1 VFGMADEI
9 SIIQALLLGAVQG
22 IAEWLPISSE
32 GITMFLMI
40 NAFGK
45 DPSDAIS
52 YAIFLHFGTML
63 AAILKFKGD
72 FSHILASFVRKNR
85 RKNWRENSMLSIILI
100 ATLFTGL
107 TAVPLYIAIK
117 YGSVAVS
124 GKVFSML
131 IGALLILTG
140 FILGAPERR
149 ERKERSERRKGK
161 GESGVG
167 ESDGSSKNSES
178 DAYRRAEELSHFES
192 ALLGAAQGCAILPGI
207 SRSGTTIAF
216 LLLRKIRQEDALKI
230 SFIISVPAVLGA
242 VLIDLIGNA
251 QNFNLIIGIS
261 MLISSFIFGYATI
274 DALLRFAS
282 IIKFSKFCISLGL
295 IAIIITILTM

>member
-1 VFGMADEI
+1 MADEI
-9 SIIQALLLGAVQG
+9 SIIQALILGAVQG
-22 IAEWLPISSE
+22 VAEWLPISSE

-45 DPSDAIS
+45 NPSDAIS

-72 FSHILASFVRKNR
+72 FSHILASFAHK
-85 RKNWRENSMLSIILI
+85 KRENSMLSIILI

-107 TAVPLYIAIK
+107 TAAPLYIAIK

-140 FILGAPERR
+140 LILGAPERR
-149 ERKERSERRKGK
+149 ERRERSEVK

-167 ESDGSSKNSES
+167 ESGGSSESSES
-178 DAYRRAEELSHFES
+178 EAYRRAEELSHFES

-216 LLLRKIRQEDALKI
+216 LLLRKIGQEDALKI
-230 SFIISVPAVLGA
+230 SFIISVPAILGA
-242 VLIDLIGNA
+242 VFIDLIGNV
-251 QNFNLIIGIS
+251 QDFNLFTGIS

-274 DALLRFAS
+274 DVLLRFAS
-282 IIKFSKFCISLGL
+282 IVKFSKFCISLGL

>member
-1 VFGMADEI
+1 MADEI
-9 SIIQALLLGAVQG
+9 SIIQALILGAVQG

-45 DPSDAIS
+45 NPSDAIS

-72 FSHILASFVRKNR
+72 FSHILASFARKNR

-149 ERKERSERRKGK
+149 GRSERSEIKGK
-161 GESGVG
+161 SGVG
-167 ESDGSSKNSES
+167 ERGGSSKSSES
-178 DAYRRAEELSHFES
+178 EAYRRAEELSHFES

-242 VLIDLIGNA
+242 VLIDLRGNA

-274 DALLRFAS
+274 DVLLRFAS
-282 IIKFSKFCISLGL
+282 IVKFSKFCISLGL

>member
-1 VFGMADEI
+1 MADEI
-9 SIIQALLLGAVQG
+9 SIIQALILGAVQG

-45 DPSDAIS
+45 NPSDAIS

-72 FSHILASFVRKNR
+72 FSHILASFAHK
-85 RKNWRENSMLSIILI
+85 KRENSMLSIILI

-107 TAVPLYIAIK
+107 TAAPLYIAIK

-140 FILGAPERR
+140 LILGAPERR
-149 ERKERSERRKGK
+149 ERRERSEVK

-167 ESDGSSKNSES
+167 ESGGSSESSES
-178 DAYRRAEELSHFES
+178 EAYRRAEELSHFES

-216 LLLRKIRQEDALKI
+216 LLLRKIGQEDALKI
-230 SFIISVPAVLGA
+230 SFIISVPAILGA
-242 VLIDLIGNA
+242 VFIDLIGNV
-251 QNFNLIIGIS
+251 QDFNLFTGIS

-274 DALLRFAS
+274 DVLLRFAS
-282 IIKFSKFCISLGL
+282 IVKFSKFCISIGL

>member
-45 DPSDAIS
+45 NPSDAIS

-72 FSHILASFVRKNR
+72 FSHILASFARK
-85 RKNWRENSMLSIILI
+85 KRENSMLSIILI

-124 GKVFSML
+124 GKVFSLL

-149 ERKERSERRKGK
+149 GRSERSKVK

-167 ESDGSSKNSES
+167 ERGGSSKRSES
-178 DAYRRAEELSHFES
+178 GAYRRAEELSHFES

-242 VLIDLIGNA
+242 VFIDLIGNV
-251 QNFNLIIGIS
+251 QDFNLFTGIS

-274 DALLRFAS
+274 DVLLRFAS
-282 IIKFSKFCISLGL
+282 IVKFSKFCISLGL
-295 IAIIITILTM
+295 VAIIITILTM

>member
-1 VFGMADEI
+1 MADEI
-9 SIIQALLLGAVQG
+9 SIIQALILGAVQG

-45 DPSDAIS
+45 NPSDAIS

-72 FSHILASFVRKNR
+72 FSHILASFARK
-85 RKNWRENSMLSIILI
+85 KRENSMLSIILI
-100 ATLFTGL
+100 TTLFTGL

-124 GKVFSML
+124 GKVFSLL

-140 FILGAPERR
+140 LILGAPERR
-149 ERKERSERRKGK
+149 ERRERSEVKGK
-161 GESGVG
+161 SGVG
-167 ESDGSSKNSES
+167 ESGGSSKSSES
-178 DAYRRAEELSHFES
+178 EAYRRAEELSHFES

-242 VLIDLIGNA
+242 VFIDLIGNV
-251 QNFNLIIGIS
+251 QDFNLFIGIS

-274 DALLRFAS
+274 DVLLRFAS
-282 IIKFSKFCISLGL
+282 IVKFSKFCISLGL

>member
-1 VFGMADEI
+1 MADEI
-9 SIIQALLLGAVQG
+9 SIIQALILGAVQG

-45 DPSDAIS
+45 NPSDAIS

-72 FSHILASFVRKNR
+72 FSHILASFARK
-85 RKNWRENSMLSIILI
+85 KRENSMLSIILI
-100 ATLFTGL
+100 TTLFTGL

-124 GKVFSML
+124 GKVFSLL

-140 FILGAPERR
+140 LILGAPERR
-149 ERKERSERRKGK
+149 ERRERSEVKGK
-161 GESGVG
+161 SGVG
-167 ESDGSSKNSES
+167 ESGGSSKSSES
-178 DAYRRAEELSHFES
+178 EAYRRAEELSHFES

-242 VLIDLIGNA
+242 VFIDLIGNV
-251 QNFNLIIGIS
+251 QDFNLFTGIS

-282 IIKFSKFCISLGL
+282 IVKFSKFCISLGL

>member
-1 VFGMADEI
+1 MFGMADEI
-9 SIIQALLLGAVQG
+9 SIIQALILGAVQG

-45 DPSDAIS
+45 NPSDAIS

-63 AAILKFKGD
+63 AAILKFRGD
-72 FSHILASFVRKNR
+72 FSHILASFARK
-85 RKNWRENSMLSIILI
+85 KRENSMLSIILI
-100 ATLFTGL
+100 AILFTGL

-124 GKVFSML
+124 GKVFSLL

-149 ERKERSERRKGK
+149 ERSERSEGK
-161 GESGVG
+161 DESGVG
-167 ESDGSSKNSES
+167 ESGGSSKSSES
-178 DAYRRAEELSHFES
+178 GAYRRAGELSHFES

-242 VLIDLIGNA
+242 VFIDLIGNA

-274 DALLRFAS
+274 DVLLRFAS
-282 IIKFSKFCISLGL
+282 IVKFSKFCISLGL
-295 IAIIITILTM
+295 VAIIITILTM

>member
-1 VFGMADEI
+1 MFEMADEI
-9 SIIQALLLGAVQG
+9 NIIQALILGAVQG

-45 DPSDAIS
+45 NPSDAIS

-72 FSHILASFVRKNR
+72 FSHILASFARK
-85 RKNWRENSMLSIILI
+85 KRENSMLSIILI

-124 GKVFSML
+124 GKVFSLL

-149 ERKERSERRKGK
+149 ERSERRKGK

-167 ESDGSSKNSES
+167 ERGGSSKSSES
-178 DAYRRAEELSHFES
+178 DAYRGAEELSHFES

-242 VLIDLIGNA
+242 VFIDLIGNV
-251 QNFNLIIGIS
+251 QDFNLIIGIS

-274 DALLRFAS
+274 DVLLRFAS
-282 IIKFSKFCISLGL
+282 IVKFSKFCISLGL

>member
-1 VFGMADEI
+1 MFGMADEI
-9 SIIQALLLGAVQG
+9 SIIQALILGAVQG

-45 DPSDAIS
+45 NPSDAIS

-63 AAILKFKGD
+63 AAILKFRGD
-72 FSHILASFVRKNR
+72 FSHILASFALKNRRNR
-85 RKNWRENSMLSIILI
+85 RKNWRENYILSIILI

-124 GKVFSML
+124 GKVFSLL

-149 ERKERSERRKGK
+149 ERSERRRGK
-161 GESGVG
+161 SGVG
-167 ESDGSSKNSES
+167 ESDGSSKSSES
-178 DAYRRAEELSHFES
+178 EAYRRAEELSHFES

-242 VLIDLIGNA
+242 VLIDLIGNV
-251 QNFNLIIGIS
+251 QNFNLFTGIS

-282 IIKFSKFCISLGL
+282 IVKFSKFCISLGL

>member
-1 VFGMADEI
+1 MADEI

-22 IAEWLPISSE
+22 IAEWFPVSSE

-45 DPSDAIS
+45 NPSDAIS

-72 FSHILASFVRKNR
+72 FSHILASFACKNR

-124 GKVFSML
+124 GKVFSLL

-149 ERKERSERRKGK
+149 ERRERGERRKGK
-161 GESGVG
+161 GKSGVG
-167 ESDGSSKNSES
+167 ESGESSES
-178 DAYRRAEELSHFES
+178 EAYRKAEELSPFES

-242 VLIDLIGNA
+242 VFIDLIGNV
-251 QNFNLIIGIS
+251 QDFNLIIGIS

-274 DALLRFAS
+274 DVLLRFAS
-282 IIKFSKFCISLGL
+282 IVKFSKFCISLGL

>member
-1 VFGMADEI
+1 MADEI
-9 SIIQALLLGAVQG
+9 SIIQALILGAVQG

-45 DPSDAIS
+45 NPSDAIS

-72 FSHILASFVRKNR
+72 FLHILASFVRKNR
-85 RKNWRENSMLSIILI
+85 RENSRENSMLSIILI

-117 YGSVAVS
+117 YGSVVVS
-124 GKVFSML
+124 GKVFSLL

-140 FILGAPERR
+140 FILSAPERR
-149 ERKERSERRKGK
+149 ERSERSEVK

-167 ESDGSSKNSES
+167 ESGGSSES
-178 DAYRRAEELSHFES
+178 GGSGAYRRAEELSHFES

-242 VLIDLIGNA
+242 VFIDLIGNV
-251 QNFNLIIGIS
+251 QDFNLFTGIS

-274 DALLRFAS
+274 DVLLRFAS
-282 IIKFSKFCISLGL
+282 IVKFSKFCISIGL

>member
-1 VFGMADEI
+1 MFGMADEI

-22 IAEWLPISSE
+22 VAEWLPISSE

-45 DPSDAIS
+45 NPSDAIS

-72 FSHILASFVRKNR
+72 FSHILASFARKNR
-85 RKNWRENSMLSIILI
+85 RKNWRENSMLTIILI

-124 GKVFSML
+124 GKVFSLL

-149 ERKERSERRKGK
+149 GRSERSKVK

-167 ESDGSSKNSES
+167 ESGGSSKNSES

-242 VLIDLIGNA
+242 VLIDLIGNV

-274 DALLRFAS
+274 DVLLRFAS
-282 IIKFSKFCISLGL
+282 IVKFSKFCISLGL
-295 IAIIITILTM
+295 VAIIITILTM

>member
-1 VFGMADEI
+1 MADEI

-45 DPSDAIS
+45 NPSDAIS

-72 FSHILASFVRKNR
+72 FSHILASFARKNR
-85 RKNWRENSMLSIILI
+85 RKNWRENSMLPIILI

-107 TAVPLYIAIK
+107 TAVPLYITIK

-124 GKVFSML
+124 GKVFSLL

-149 ERKERSERRKGK
+149 ERSERRK

-167 ESDGSSKNSES
+167 ESGGSSKSSES
-178 DAYRRAEELSHFES
+178 GAYRRAEELSHFES

-242 VLIDLIGNA
+242 VFIDLIGNA

-274 DALLRFAS
+274 DVLLRFAS
-282 IIKFSKFCISLGL
+282 IVKFSKFCISIGL

>member
-1 VFGMADEI
+1 MADEI
-9 SIIQALLLGAVQG
+9 SIIQALILGAVQG

-45 DPSDAIS
+45 NLSDAIS

-63 AAILKFKGD
+63 AAILKFKED
-72 FSHILASFVRKNR
+72 FSHILASFACKNR

-107 TAVPLYIAIK
+107 TAIPLYIAIK
-117 YGSVAVS
+117 HGSVAVS
-124 GKVFSML
+124 GKVFSLL

-149 ERKERSERRKGK
+149 ERSERRKGK

-167 ESDGSSKNSES
+167 ESDGSSKSSES
-178 DAYRRAEELSHFES
+178 EAYRRAEELSHFES

-242 VLIDLIGNA
+242 VFIDLIGNV
-251 QNFNLIIGIS
+251 QDFNLFTGIS

-274 DALLRFAS
+274 DVLLRFAS
-282 IIKFSKFCISLGL
+282 IVKFSKFCISIGL

>member
-1 VFGMADEI
+1 MADEI
-9 SIIQALLLGAVQG
+9 SIIQALILGAVQG

-45 DPSDAIS
+45 NPSDAIS

-72 FSHILASFVRKNR
+72 FSHILASFARKNR
-85 RKNWRENSMLSIILI
+85 RENSRENSLLSIILI

-124 GKVFSML
+124 GKVFSLL

-149 ERKERSERRKGK
+149 ERSERRR

-167 ESDGSSKNSES
+167 ESGGSSKNSES

-242 VLIDLIGNA
+242 VFIDLIGNV
-251 QNFNLIIGIS
+251 QDFNLFTGIS
-261 MLISSFIFGYATI
+261 MLISSFIFGYAAI
-274 DALLRFAS
+274 DVLLRFAS
-282 IIKFSKFCISLGL
+282 IVKFSKFCISIGL

>member
-1 VFGMADEI
+1 MADEI
-9 SIIQALLLGAVQG
+9 SIIQALILGAVQG

-45 DPSDAIS
+45 NPSDAIS

-63 AAILKFKGD
+63 AAILKFRGD
-72 FSHILASFVRKNR
+72 FSHILASFALKNRRNR
-85 RKNWRENSMLSIILI
+85 RKNWRENYILSIILI

-149 ERKERSERRKGK
+149 ERRERRR

-167 ESDGSSKNSES
+167 ESGGSSKNSES
-178 DAYRRAEELSHFES
+178 GAYRRTEELSHFES

-216 LLLRKIRQEDALKI
+216 LLLRRVRQEDALKI

-242 VLIDLIGNA
+242 VFIDLIGNVRD
-251 QNFNLIIGIS
+251 FNLFTGIS

-274 DALLRFAS
+274 DVLLRFAS
-282 IIKFSKFCISLGL
+282 IVKFSKFCISIGL

>member
-1 VFGMADEI
+1 VFGMANEI

-45 DPSDAIS
+45 NPSDAIS

-72 FSHILASFVRKNR
+72 FSHILASFARKNR
-85 RKNWRENSMLSIILI
+85 RKNSMLSIILI

-124 GKVFSML
+124 GKVFSLL

-149 ERKERSERRKGK
+149 ERSERRR

-167 ESDGSSKNSES
+167 ESGGSSKRSES
-178 DAYRRAEELSHFES
+178 GAYRRAEELSHFES

-242 VLIDLIGNA
+242 VFIDLIGNA

-274 DALLRFAS
+274 DVLLRFAS
-282 IIKFSKFCISLGL
+282 IVKFSKFCISIGL

>member
-1 VFGMADEI
+1 MADEI
-9 SIIQALLLGAVQG
+9 SIIQALILGAVQG

-45 DPSDAIS
+45 NPSDAIS

-72 FSHILASFVRKNR
+72 FSHILASFA
-85 RKNWRENSMLSIILI
+85 RKNWRKNSMLAIILI

-124 GKVFSML
+124 GKVFSLL

-149 ERKERSERRKGK
+149 ERRERSERRKVK

-167 ESDGSSKNSES
+167 ESGGSSKNSES
-178 DAYRRAEELSHFES
+178 GAYRGAEELSHFES

-242 VLIDLIGNA
+242 VFIDLIGNV
-251 QNFNLIIGIS
+251 QDFNLFTGIS

-274 DALLRFAS
+274 DVLLRFAS
-282 IIKFSKFCISLGL
+282 IVKFSKFCISIGL

>member
-1 VFGMADEI
+1 MADEI
-9 SIIQALLLGAVQG
+9 SIIQALILGAVQG

-45 DPSDAIS
+45 NPSDAIS

-72 FSHILASFVRKNR
+72 FSHILASFALKNR
-85 RKNWRENSMLSIILI
+85 RKNWRENSMLTIILI

-124 GKVFSML
+124 GKVFSLL

-140 FILGAPERR
+140 LILGAPERS
-149 ERKERSERRKGK
+149 ERSERRKGK

-167 ESDGSSKNSES
+167 ESGGSSKSSES
-178 DAYRRAEELSHFES
+178 EAYRRAEELSHFES

-242 VLIDLIGNA
+242 VFIDLIGNV
-251 QNFNLIIGIS
+251 QDFNLFIGIS

-274 DALLRFAS
+274 DVLLRFAS
-282 IIKFSKFCISLGL
+282 IVKFSKFCISIGL

>member
-1 VFGMADEI
+1 MADEI

-45 DPSDAIS
+45 NPSDAIS

-72 FSHILASFVRKNR
+72 FSHILASFARK
-85 RKNWRENSMLSIILI
+85 KRENSMLSIILI

-124 GKVFSML
+124 GKVFSLL

-149 ERKERSERRKGK
+149 GRSERSKVK

-167 ESDGSSKNSES
+167 ERGGSSKRSES
-178 DAYRRAEELSHFES
+178 GAYRRAEELSHFES

-242 VLIDLIGNA
+242 VFIDLIGNV
-251 QNFNLIIGIS
+251 QDFNLFTGIS

-274 DALLRFAS
+274 DVLLRFAS
-282 IIKFSKFCISLGL
+282 IVKFSKFCISLGL
-295 IAIIITILTM
+295 VAIIITILTM

>member
-1 VFGMADEI
+1 MADEI
-9 SIIQALLLGAVQG
+9 SIIQALILGAVQG
-22 IAEWLPISSE
+22 VAEWLPISSE

-45 DPSDAIS
+45 NPSDAIS

-72 FSHILASFVRKNR
+72 FSHILASFARK
-85 RKNWRENSMLSIILI
+85 KRENSMLAIILI

-124 GKVFSML
+124 GKVFSLL

-149 ERKERSERRKGK
+149 ERSERSKGK

-167 ESDGSSKNSES
+167 ERGVSSKSSES
-178 DAYRRAEELSHFES
+178 EAYRRAEELSHFES

-216 LLLRKIRQEDALKI
+216 LLLRRIRQEDALKI

-242 VLIDLIGNA
+242 VFIDLIGNV
-251 QNFNLIIGIS
+251 QNFNLFIGIS

-274 DALLRFAS
+274 NVLLRFAS
-282 IIKFSKFCISLGL
+282 IVKFSKFCISLGL

>member
-9 SIIQALLLGAVQG
+9 SIIQALILGAVQG

-45 DPSDAIS
+45 NPSDAIS

-63 AAILKFKGD
+63 AAILKFRGD
-72 FSHILASFVRKNR
+72 FSHILASFARK
-85 RKNWRENSMLSIILI
+85 KRENSMLSIILI
-100 ATLFTGL
+100 AILFTGL

-124 GKVFSML
+124 GKVFSLL

-149 ERKERSERRKGK
+149 ERRERSERRKVK

-167 ESDGSSKNSES
+167 ESGGSSKNSES
-178 DAYRRAEELSHFES
+178 GAYRGAEELSHFES

-242 VLIDLIGNA
+242 VLIDLIGNV
-251 QNFNLIIGIS
+251 QNFNLILGIS

-274 DALLRFAS
+274 DVLLRFAS
-282 IIKFSKFCISLGL
+282 IVKFSKFCISLGL
-295 IAIIITILTM
+295 VAIIITILTM

>member
-1 VFGMADEI
+1 MADEI
-9 SIIQALLLGAVQG
+9 SIIQALILGAVQG

-45 DPSDAIS
+45 NPSDAIS

-72 FSHILASFVRKNR
+72 FAHILASFARK
-85 RKNWRENSMLSIILI
+85 KRENSMLSIILI

-124 GKVFSML
+124 GKVFSLL

-149 ERKERSERRKGK
+149 ERSERRKGK

-167 ESDGSSKNSES
+167 ESGGSSKSSES
-178 DAYRRAEELSHFES
+178 EAYRRAEELSHFES

-207 SRSGTTIAF
+207 SRSGTTIVF

-242 VLIDLIGNA
+242 VLINLIGNA

-274 DALLRFAS
+274 DVLLRFAS
-282 IIKFSKFCISLGL
+282 IVKFSKFCISLGL
-295 IAIIITILTM
+295 IVIIITILTM

>member
-1 VFGMADEI
+1 MANEI
-9 SIIQALLLGAVQG
+9 SIIQALILGAVQG

-45 DPSDAIS
+45 NPSDAIS

-72 FSHILASFVRKNR
+72 FAHILASFA
-85 RKNWRENSMLSIILI
+85 RKNWRKNSMFSIILI

-117 YGSVAVS
+117 YGSVAVG
-124 GKVFSML
+124 GKFFSLL

-140 FILGAPERR
+140 LILGAPERR
-149 ERKERSERRKGK
+149 KRSERRKGK
-161 GESGVG
+161 GESRVG
-167 ESDGSSKNSES
+167 ESGGSSESE
-178 DAYRRAEELSHFES
+178 AYRRAEELSHFES

-242 VLIDLIGNA
+242 VFIDLIGNF
-251 QNFNLIIGIS
+251 QDFNLFTGIF
-261 MLISSFIFGYATI
+261 MLISSFIFGYTTI

-282 IIKFSKFCISLGL
+282 IVKFSKFCISLGL

>member
-1 VFGMADEI
+1 MADEI
-9 SIIQALLLGAVQG
+9 SIIQALILGAVQG

-45 DPSDAIS
+45 NPSDAIS

-72 FSHILASFVRKNR
+72 FSHILASFARKNRRNR
-85 RKNWRENSMLSIILI
+85 RKNWRENYILTIILI

-124 GKVFSML
+124 GKVFSLL

-149 ERKERSERRKGK
+149 GRSERSKVK

-167 ESDGSSKNSES
+167 ESGGSSKNSES

-242 VLIDLIGNA
+242 VLIDLRGNA
-251 QNFNLIIGIS
+251 QNFNLILGIS

-274 DALLRFAS
+274 DVLLRFAS
-282 IIKFSKFCISLGL
+282 IVKFSKFCISIGL

>member
-1 VFGMADEI
+1 VFRMANEI
-9 SIIQALLLGAVQG
+9 SIIQALILGAVQG

-45 DPSDAIS
+45 NPSDAIS

-72 FSHILASFVRKNR
+72 FSHILASFSRK
-85 RKNWRENSMLSIILI
+85 KRENSMLAIILI

-124 GKVFSML
+124 GKVFSLL

-140 FILGAPERR
+140 LILGAPERS
-149 ERKERSERRKGK
+149 ERSERRKGK

-167 ESDGSSKNSES
+167 ESGGSSKSSES
-178 DAYRRAEELSHFES
+178 EAYRRAEELSHFES

-242 VLIDLIGNA
+242 VFIDLIGNV
-251 QNFNLIIGIS
+251 QDFNLFIGIS

-274 DALLRFAS
+274 DVLLRFAS
-282 IIKFSKFCISLGL
+282 IVKFSKFCISIGL

>member
-9 SIIQALLLGAVQG
+9 SIIQALILGAVQG
-22 IAEWLPISSE
+22 VAEWLPISSE

-40 NAFGK
+40 NAFGRN
-45 DPSDAIS
+45 PSDAIS

-72 FSHILASFVRKNR
+72 FAHILASFARK
-85 RKNWRENSMLSIILI
+85 KRENSMFAIILI

-124 GKVFSML
+124 GKVFSLL

-140 FILGAPERR
+140 FILGAPER
-149 ERKERSERRKGK
+149 SEIKGK
-161 GESGVG
+161 SGVG
-167 ESDGSSKNSES
+167 ERGGSSKSSES
-178 DAYRRAEELSHFES
+178 EAYRRAEELSHFES

-242 VLIDLIGNA
+242 VFIDLIGNV
-251 QNFNLIIGIS
+251 QDFNLFTGIS

-274 DALLRFAS
+274 DVLLRFAS
-282 IIKFSKFCISLGL
+282 IVKFSKFCISLGL
-295 IAIIITILTM
+295 VAIIITILTM